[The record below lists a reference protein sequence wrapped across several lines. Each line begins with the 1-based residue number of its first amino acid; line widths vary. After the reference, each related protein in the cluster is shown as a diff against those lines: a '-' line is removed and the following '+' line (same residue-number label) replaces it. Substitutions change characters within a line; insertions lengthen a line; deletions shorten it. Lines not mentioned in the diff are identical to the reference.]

1 MKYLLDTNVFIRS
14 KNDLPED
21 VWPTF
26 WKRITE
32 LITKGDIAISEKV
45 KEEIDNGGDELAEW
59 INRNV
64 QACDVVPVDAE
75 VLRKYSEVQNWAKG
89 TGQFKPVA
97 LEDFARV
104 ADAYLVAT
112 AAAKGW
118 TLVTFEK
125 SQPNSKSRVKIPDA
139 CKALGV
145 KVCDLNAAFKSL
157 GVQV

>member
-64 QACDVVPVDAE
+64 QACDVVPVDA
-75 VLRKYSEVQNWAKG
+75 
-89 TGQFKPVA
+89 
-97 LEDFARV
+97 
-104 ADAYLVAT
+104 
-112 AAAKGW
+112 
-118 TLVTFEK
+118 
-125 SQPNSKSRVKIPDA
+125 
-139 CKALGV
+139 
-145 KVCDLNAAFKSL
+145 
-157 GVQV
+157 